1 MSIMNLLD
9 PSAKCLGRTSTAEYH
24 GSQKLVFGAS
34 LLVWVV
40 WFAVTFYIWFAAGQA
55 NLLASLEFG
64 WSFGTTF
71 SILSTS
77 LHWLGCQTPLTLP
90 LSSAHHPDWINR
102 ADVSGK
108 ARREWIVG

>member
-1 MSIMNLLD
+1 MNLLD
-9 PSAKCLGRTSTAEYH
+9 RSAKCLGRTSTAEYH

-77 LHWLGCQTPLTLP
+77 MSLGRVPTSLLTLP
-90 LSSAHHPDWINR
+90 LSSAHHPNWIDR

>member
-71 SILSTS
+71 SILSTAQALAADTNV
-77 LHWLGCQTPLTLP
+77 LH
-90 LSSAHHPDWINR
+90 
-102 ADVSGK
+102 
-108 ARREWIVG
+108 